1 MTLMEEAILGILG
14 SCPSSLAAISLSRLT
29 AAVNTHK
36 EGLRCKR
43 QTISKWKNTV
53 MNDGIAPHPA
63 KYLFYDLKE
72 TEQKGK

>member
-29 AAVNTHK
+29 AAV
-36 EGLRCKR
+36 CKHTQR
-43 QTISKWKNTV
+43 ETQMQTQTISENTV
-53 MNDGIAPHPA
+53 LNDGIAPHPA